1 MMQPTLR
8 PCRSPVSSLPGDI
21 SRGAPH
27 GHLTI
32 GQRNAQAQRG
42 VSHTFREGARGS
54 AGPQGRL
61 GVKRLVEGGKL
72 RQRLAKEPASGKHP
86 PAVTP
91 SFLLASVLGRARKL
105 GAAPSRLLAP
115 AVTPNSPTLPGESSF
130 LPGSCGCRGP
140 GAKIAFPL
148 LFPFGPT
155 SEQSRTS
162 SRPCC
167 SSTLRSTGPTVSP
180 ARRPAHV
187 RPGLCCAP
195 RGPGPALLTEGAG
208 GGPGTVA
215 GEEPTRRG

>member
-1 MMQPTLR
+1 MQPPLR
-8 PCRSPVSSLPGDI
+8 PRRSPVSSLPGDI

-27 GHLTI
+27 GHLTT

-42 VSHTFREGARGS
+42 VSRTFREGARGS

-115 AVTPNSPTLPGESSF
+115 AVTPNSPTCPVSLASSQAA
-130 LPGSCGCRGP
+130 
-140 GAKIAFPL
+140 GA
-148 LFPFGPT
+148 
-155 SEQSRTS
+155 
-162 SRPCC
+162 
-167 SSTLRSTGPTVSP
+167 V
-180 ARRPAHV
+180 
-187 RPGLCCAP
+187 
-195 RGPGPALLTEGAG
+195 
-208 GGPGTVA
+208 GGPGQRSPFRSCFPLVPLLCRARLPRVRVA
-215 GEEPTRRG
+215 PARYAVPVPRCPLLAGRRVRGQGRAARHGGLGQLC